1 MRITG
6 KLNYNVDIFIFI
18 IDELSLRLDKLF
30 MRNILLVILYILGFI
45 CASLLISQIP
55 ALIKGDAFFIN
66 GEEMI
71 LSLIAGTASGLIV
84 GFFNIRRF
92 EHYE

>member
-1 MRITG
+1 
-6 KLNYNVDIFIFI
+6 
-18 IDELSLRLDKLF
+18 

-45 CASLLISQIP
+45 CTSLLISQIP
-55 ALIKGDAFFIN
+55 ALIKGDEFFIN

-71 LSLIAGTASGLIV
+71 LSLIAGTTCGLIV